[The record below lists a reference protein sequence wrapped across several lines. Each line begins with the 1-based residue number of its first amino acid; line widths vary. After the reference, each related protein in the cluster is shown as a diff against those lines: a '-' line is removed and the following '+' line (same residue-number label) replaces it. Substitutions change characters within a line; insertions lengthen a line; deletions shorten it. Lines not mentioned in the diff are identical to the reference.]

1 MSQHDFDIAN
11 QTASNARADINS
23 ALQAL
28 ASTSSG
34 ATEPATKY
42 ANQLWYDTTAN
53 ILKIRNEANSA
64 WLNVGY
70 VDQTN
75 GFRVLDDTQVVNTSG
90 TQTGLLGDQAQAT
103 WEAGVGT
110 TESLVSP
117 AKIKA
122 AVQALSAQVFAA
134 QETTTWTFTANTWQP
149 RQLTQQHNSISGAS
163 IASYTITL
171 PAGTYMLQGWVSADA
186 TIRTWLQGRIRN
198 TTSNST
204 IVASALMRLV
214 DGDGDA
220 GNNTAHM
227 TGIVTLG
234 STSTIQLQSY
244 CTSAISNRDAGD
256 YDGGGVQAANLIVTR
271 L

>member
-42 ANQLWYDTTAN
+42 ANQLWYDTTN
-53 ILKIRNEANSA
+53 NRLKIRNEANSA

-103 WEAGVGT
+103 WAAGVGT

-122 AVQALSAQVFAA
+122 AIDSLAIKSAS
-134 QETTTWTFTANTWQP
+134 
-149 RQLTQQHNSISGAS
+149 LTQNGYVELGNGLIFNWGRITGTGANKTFDTVTYPKAYS
-163 IASYTITL
+163 TAVFTVLVGQGGVYLDNFAPSANNITL
-171 PAGTYMLQGWVSADA
+171 TNFALGHD
-186 TIRTWLQGRIRN
+186 RTGQVMHWMAVGF
-198 TTSNST
+198 
-204 IVASALMRLV
+204 
-214 DGDGDA
+214 
-220 GNNTAHM
+220 
-227 TGIVTLG
+227 
-234 STSTIQLQSY
+234 
-244 CTSAISNRDAGD
+244 
-256 YDGGGVQAANLIVTR
+256 
-271 L
+271 

>member
-42 ANQLWYDTTAN
+42 ANQLWYDTTNN

-90 TQTGLLGDQAQAT
+90 TQTGLLGDQSQAT

-122 AVQALSAQVFAA
+122 AIDALAPEAPAVVATTLLGTI
-134 QETTTWTFTANTWQP
+134 TTTSGTSQTLSGLDLTPYKTVKMFWNGVSHSYSGDPPANEAAFTLQ
-149 RQLTQQHNSISGAS
+149 SGAIS
-163 IASYTITL
+163 IAVGPSASVYFMIEIDLGTGLAISYG
-171 PAGTYMLQGWVSADA
+171 PNAGLH
-186 TIRTWLQGRIRN
+186 
-198 TTSNST
+198 
-204 IVASALMRLV
+204 RL
-214 DGDGDA
+214 
-220 GNNTAHM
+220 
-227 TGIVTLG
+227 TGY
-234 STSTIQLQSY
+234 STST
-244 CTSAISNRDAGD
+244 TSITVGVSAGSFDAGSIRV
-256 YDGGGVQAANLIVTR
+256 YGVR
-271 L
+271 

>member
-42 ANQLWYDTTAN
+42 ANQLWYDTTNN

-122 AVQALSAQVFAA
+122 AIDALGSFASTFTSSELTVSAAGGGAVAHGLGSVPTLIKPYWVCKTAEYGYSVGQYVDASNIIS
-134 QETTTWTFTANTWQP
+134 TWTSGTPYSVGFTVAADGTNISYRYGTTFPIGLLNLSTGANTF
-149 RQLTQQHNSISGAS
+149 
-163 IASYTITL
+163 
-171 PAGTYMLQGWVSADA
+171 GTNANW
-186 TIRTWLQGRIRN
+186 
-198 TTSNST
+198 
-204 IVASALMRLV
+204 RLV
-214 DGDGDA
+214 IRA
-220 GNNTAHM
+220 WA
-227 TGIVTLG
+227 
-234 STSTIQLQSY
+234 
-244 CTSAISNRDAGD
+244 
-256 YDGGGVQAANLIVTR
+256 
-271 L
+271 